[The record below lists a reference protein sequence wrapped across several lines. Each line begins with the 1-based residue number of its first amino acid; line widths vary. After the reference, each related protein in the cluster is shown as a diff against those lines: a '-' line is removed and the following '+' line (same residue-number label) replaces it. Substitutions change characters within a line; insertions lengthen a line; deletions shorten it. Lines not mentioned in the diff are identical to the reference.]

1 MSHETLI
8 LAIFSCTGLWT
19 LVNFLVQRHFAKK
32 DKRASDL
39 TLIKEALLAS
49 LQDRL
54 LYLCESYIE
63 QGSIEM
69 NQLQSLNRMYSA
81 YRALGGNEFIHDL
94 VEKRVR
100 TLPIHN

>member
-39 TLIKEALLAS
+39 ALIKEALLAS

-54 LYLCESYIE
+54 LYLCEGYIE
-63 QGSIEM
+63 QGSIEL

-81 YRALGGNEFIHDL
+81 YRALGGNDFIHDL

-100 TLPIHN
+100 MLPIHN